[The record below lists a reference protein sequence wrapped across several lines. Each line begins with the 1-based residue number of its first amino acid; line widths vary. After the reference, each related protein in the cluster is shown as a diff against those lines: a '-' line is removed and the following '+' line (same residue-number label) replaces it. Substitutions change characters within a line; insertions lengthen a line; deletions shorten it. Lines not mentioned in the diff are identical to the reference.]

1 MAGFYRKNNS
11 KETKKNPEKNKQT
24 NKEEKEKIEKLAKSF
39 WKRKRKK
46 NSNIVTNDVEII
58 QKMKNKSWFS
68 IEKVILKCI
77 NPNKA
82 GYF

>member
-11 KETKKNPEKNKQT
+11 KETKKPSKKTNKQT
-24 NKEEKEKIEKLAKSF
+24 KKKKKKSRNWPNLSEKEKEKKP
-39 WKRKRKK
+39 
-46 NSNIVTNDVEII
+46 SNIVTNDVEII
-58 QKMKNKSWFS
+58 QKMKNRSWFS

-77 NPNKA
+77 NPNKV